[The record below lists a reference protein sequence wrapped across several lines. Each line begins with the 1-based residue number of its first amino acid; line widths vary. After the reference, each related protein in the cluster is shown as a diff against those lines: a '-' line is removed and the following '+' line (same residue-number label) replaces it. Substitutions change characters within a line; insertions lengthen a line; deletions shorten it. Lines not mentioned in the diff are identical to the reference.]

1 MREKINETNFT
12 FLICIFS
19 SKTVQS
25 SRLAHLKQEHSVTR
39 QKILTP
45 RELQEQSN
53 NKLQETYI
61 IEKYKAQVELAVKEL
76 ERNFKEFEKSPENHP
91 GK

>member
-1 MREKINETNFT
+1 M
-12 FLICIFS
+12 
-19 SKTVQS
+19 
-25 SRLAHLKQEHSVTR
+25 TR

-76 ERNFKEFEKSPENHP
+76 ERNFKEYEKSPENHP
-91 GK
+91 GKFIF